1 MARKSKEL
9 EEITKI
15 LKIEEINEE
24 NIELLEPEV
33 TFIEK
38 INDNSIYILDERIQG
53 SVLHSLESVILLVIF
68 AIIARCDTFVDIH
81 LFGKKH
87 YEWLNKYIHF
97 ENGLPSL
104 STIKR
109 VVSFINP
116 KELEIVLMES
126 VKNFNKNN
134 EPIYQLGEFKIED
147 IKAAD
152 GKTANS
158 SDRQSSNN
166 GAIAKTNAMSLYSV
180 KDEICVATE
189 FIEDKTNEIPTLP
202 ELLKRVNIKNN
213 LIVFDALN
221 TQTKTIEHI
230 VENKGYYIAPVK
242 GNKKTLYE
250 ELTDYFKDEE
260 FLKKVNNESYKKT
273 IDKRNGDADIR
284 EYGFTSDI
292 DWIYGKKKWK
302 DLKAVGYAKRT
313 YKNEKGEIATDIR
326 YYITNL
332 DAKMID
338 LISYGIR
345 SEWKIENNLHYYLDM
360 VFKEDDNKS
369 FVNNTQKNLNII
381 RKFSMALLKKYKENS
396 NLSMNSIRHLISM
409 DFENEI
415 TNLLTSS

>member
-15 LKIEEINEE
+15 FKMEEIAEE

-38 INDNSIYILDERIQG
+38 INDNSIYILDERIEG
-53 SVLHSLESVILLVIF
+53 SVVHSLESVILLVIF
-68 AIIARCDTFVDIH
+68 AVIARCDTFVDIY
-81 LFGKKH
+81 LFGMKH
-87 YEWLNKYIHF
+87 YEWLSKYIHF
-97 ENGLPSL
+97 ENGLPSV

-116 KELEIVLMES
+116 KELEKVLLES
-126 VKNFNKNN
+126 VKSFNENN
-134 EPIYQLGEFKIED
+134 KPLYQLGQFKIED

-158 SDRQSSNN
+158 SDRKNSNN
-166 GAIAKTNAMSLYSV
+166 GKIAKTNAMSLYSV
-180 KDEICVATE
+180 KNEICEATE
-189 FIEDKTNEIPTLP
+189 FIEEKTNEIPTLP
-202 ELLKRVNIKNN
+202 ELLKKVNIKNN
-213 LIVFDALN
+213 IIVFDALN
-221 TQTKTIEHI
+221 TQTDTIKYI
-230 VENKGYYIAPVK
+230 FENGGYYIAPVK
-242 GNKKTLYE
+242 GNQKILHE
-250 ELTDYFKDEE
+250 ELIDYFTDEE
-260 FLKKVNNESYKKT
+260 FLKKVNNENYKKT

-284 EYGFTSDI
+284 EYGFTNDI
-292 DWIYGKKKWK
+292 EWIYGKSNWA
-302 DLKAVGYAKRT
+302 DIKAVGYAKRT
-313 YKNEKGEIATDIR
+313 YKNEKGEIVTDTR

-338 LISYGIR
+338 LIAYGIR

-381 RKFSMALLKKYKENS
+381 RKFCMALLKKYKEKS
-396 NLSMNSIRHLISM
+396 KLSMNSIRHLISM

-415 TNLLTSS
+415 VKLLTFS

>member
-9 EEITKI
+9 EEISKI
-15 LKIEEINEE
+15 LKIEEIEE
-24 NIELLEPEV
+24 DKIELLEPEV
-33 TFIEK
+33 IFIEK
-38 INDNSIYILDERIQG
+38 LNDNSIYILDERIEG
-53 SVLHSLESVILLVIF
+53 SVLHTLESVILLVIF
-68 AIIARCDTFVDIH
+68 AVIARCDTFVDIH

-97 ENGLPSL
+97 ENGLPSI

-116 KELEIVLMES
+116 KELEKVLMES
-126 VKNFNKNN
+126 IKSFNENN
-134 EPIYQLGEFKIED
+134 KPIYQLGQLKIED

-158 SDRQSSNN
+158 SDRQSSSK
-166 GAIAKTNAMSLYSV
+166 GKIAKMNAMSLYSV
-180 KDEICVATE
+180 KDKRCVATE

-202 ELLKRVNIKNN
+202 ELLKRINIKNN
-213 LIVFDALN
+213 IIVFDALN
-221 TQTKTIEHI
+221 TQTNTIQYI
-230 VENKGYYIAPVK
+230 YENGGYYIAPVK
-242 GNKKTLYE
+242 GNHKILYE
-250 ELTDYFKDEE
+250 ELNDYFNDEE
-260 FLKKVNNESYKKT
+260 FLKKVNNESYNKT
-273 IDKRNGDADIR
+273 IEKRNGDADIR
-284 EYGFTSDI
+284 EYGFTNDI
-292 DWIYGKKKWK
+292 DWLYGRSNWL
-302 DLKAVGYAKRT
+302 DIKAVGYAKRT
-313 YKNEKGEIATDIR
+313 YKNEKGKIVTDIR

-360 VFKEDDNKS
+360 VFKEDENKS

-381 RKFSMALLKKYKENS
+381 RKFCMSLLKNYKEKS
-396 NLSMNSIRHLISM
+396 KLSMNSIRHLINM

-415 TNLLTSS
+415 VNLLTFS